1 MVLILMARFL
11 LKETTPLITLGLMM
25 LAYFRKTTWAM
36 AVLAMTVLFV
46 PIVANA
52 TPVEYK
58 IVFTPNYIHPAL
70 GPQGIVGRFSVDDGI
85 LGPGFE
91 NRSYVLATEVVVNI
105 LPFTATHIDS
115 IHGDRIF
122 SVDWVYS
129 RNVEPPISTVLRTG
143 ADGDVV
149 DIQGALRPIS
159 FDPCCNIIL
168 GRDGLEGTFAEYQ
181 GGVLAS
187 SGTYQ
192 IVRVTPRVTPPDA
205 SCNGNAATNST
216 LVEQYYAAILR
227 RPSEAGG
234 KASWTSE
241 ADRLCR
247 LGADPAQTFVV
258 MANVFFNTPE
268 YLAFNRDDNGF
279 VTDLYNTFF
288 NRLPDAGGLSYW
300 LSELASGMLRN
311 NVMSWFLL
319 SPEFEATMNSAYPG
333 QTARAETYLVLNLY
347 GGLFRR
353 LAESGGY
360 TYWTGQFRTAQC
372 SANPAAAVQATID
385 SVSSE
390 FVASAEYA
398 ARATTNSQY
407 VADLYYA
414 LLQRGAETGGYHYW
428 IGQLDGGFLSR
439 TQVRQQFLTSPEMTA
454 QSAAIAAQGCLH

>member
-1 MVLILMARFL
+1 M
-11 LKETTPLITLGLMM
+11 
-25 LAYFRKTTWAM
+25 KT
-36 AVLAMTVLFV
+36 VHTV
-46 PIVANA
+46 VA
-52 TPVEYK
+52 
-58 IVFTPNYIHPAL
+58 PA
-70 GPQGIVGRFSVDDGI
+70 
-85 LGPGFE
+85 
-91 NRSYVLATEVVVNI
+91 VVVNI

-129 RNVEPPISTVLRTG
+129 STVQPPISTVLRTG
-143 ADGDVV
+143 ANGYVV
-149 DIQGALRPIS
+149 DIQGVLRPIS
-159 FDPCCNIIL
+159 NDACCDIIL

-181 GGVLAS
+181 GGLLAS

-192 IVRVTPRVTPPDA
+192 VVYDRDA
-205 SCNGNAATNST
+205 NCSGNAATYSA

-227 RPSEAGG
+227 RPSDAGG
-234 KASWTSE
+234 KASWPSE
-241 ADRLCR
+241 ADRLCG

-268 YLAFNRDDNGF
+268 YLAFNRDDIGF
-279 VTDLYNTFF
+279 VTDLYKAFF

-319 SPEFEATMNSAYPG
+319 SPEFEATMNSEFPG

-372 SANPAAAVQATID
+372 NANPAAAVQATID

-414 LLQRGAETGGYHYW
+414 LLQRGAETGGYNYW

-454 QSAAIAAQGCLH
+454 QSAAIAAEGCLH